1 MIHLTDSDLT
11 LLYYG
16 ELSGADERD
25 ARTHLNECAACRE
38 QHDEL
43 LRLFAMVDGC
53 PAPEPGAEFE
63 AQVWRRLQP
72 TLRVA
77 RMPRRAGFADR
88 LRGWLVPSPTRWAV
102 AGGVAVLVFIAF
114 TAGRYFQPERQVAP
128 VSQSAAG
135 GVEPLDSLRE
145 RILLSALGDH
155 FDRTQGMLVEL
166 ASASPAA
173 SVDISH
179 EQRRA
184 EDLLA
189 ATRLY
194 RRAADQ
200 AGDRNVANVLEALE
214 RVLVEVTLS
223 PQHLSAYELESLQ
236 RRIEN
241 QELLFKLRVAS
252 SALRDREQTNRP
264 APARGSAGV

>member
-1 MIHLTDSDLT
+1 MNHLSDGDLT

-16 ELSGADERD
+16 ELTGTEERD
-25 ARTHLNECAACRE
+25 ARAHLKTCAACRA

-53 PAPEPGAEFE
+53 PVPEPAAEFE

-72 TLRVA
+72 ALRAA
-77 RMPRRAGFADR
+77 RAPRRAGFADR
-88 LRGWLVPSPTRWAV
+88 LRGWLVPSPARWALAGAV
-102 AGGVAVLVFIAF
+102 AMLVIVAFA
-114 TAGRYFQPERQVAP
+114 AGRYFHTEGPLAP
-128 VSQSAAG
+128 PTQTATA
-135 GVEPLDSLRE
+135 EDAIRE
-145 RILLSALGDH
+145 RILLTALGDH
-155 FDRTQGMLVEL
+155 FDRTQGVLVDL
-166 ASASPAA
+166 TSASPAA

-194 RRAADQ
+194 RSAANE
-200 AGDRNVANVLEALE
+200 AGDQNVSDVLEALE
-214 RVLVEVTLS
+214 RVLVEVTVS
-223 PQHLSAYELESLQ
+223 PSRLSAYELASLQ
-236 RRIEN
+236 KRIEN

-252 SALRDREQTNRP
+252 SALREREQSNRP
-264 APARGSAGV
+264 AAARGSAGA